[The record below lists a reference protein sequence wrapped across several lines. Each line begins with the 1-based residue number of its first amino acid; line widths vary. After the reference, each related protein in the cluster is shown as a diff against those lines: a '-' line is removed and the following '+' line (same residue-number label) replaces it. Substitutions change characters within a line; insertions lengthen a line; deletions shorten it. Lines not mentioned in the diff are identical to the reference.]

1 MPMMRN
7 RLAMCSLLLSPL
19 LGCGSDAGSGSADDD
34 RPYKVAFT
42 NGTADAVQV
51 VGCPDCGE
59 GHALAAG
66 AAWLTSLDGGSTKVR
81 FDRDGSRVGCIE
93 FSTESSPPTTT
104 RRPSSR
110 CRSTSPAASSPGGQ
124 CR

>member
-1 MPMMRN
+1 MMPS
-7 RLAMCSLLLSPL
+7 RLAACSLLLLPL
-19 LGCGSDAGSGSADDD
+19 TGCGSEGSGSADGD

-42 NGTADAVQV
+42 NDTADAVEV

-66 AAWLTSLDGGSTKVR
+66 AAWETSLDGGSTKVR

-93 FSTESSPPTTT
+93 FINGVLPDDDDPPSVVKVSEYI
-104 RRPSSR
+104 P
-110 CRSTSPAASSPGGQ
+110 CRQ
-124 CR
+124 